1 MTTEVDS
8 EIGVLLPPPV
18 PDTAPEVDDAM
29 AEVASC
35 LFGSW
40 PGKVT
45 LGITIPLREHETTN
59 SAE

>member
-1 MTTEVDS
+1 MITEVDS
-8 EIGVLLPPPV
+8 EVGVLPPPPV
-18 PDTAPEVDDAM
+18 PDAAPEVGDAM

-45 LGITIPLREHETTN
+45 LGITIPLKEHETTN
-59 SAE
+59 SVE